1 MSRHDDS
8 TRNNAPVDNRAVNS
22 GEVKAVSGFAPGI
35 GDASDDA
42 MVCTT
47 LTLQVPTLIY
57 DGECGFCRRCA
68 DWLRARRSPPQIVDY
83 QSAPLATWG
92 VSREDCERAVQ
103 WLGSEHCEGARAIA
117 AALSHCGA
125 PWSWAG
131 RLIAAPGLRR
141 ISDRVYR
148 RVASRRRC
156 HTTPPI
162 A

>member
-1 MSRHDDS
+1 MRRHDDS
-8 TRNNAPVDNRAVNS
+8 TRHEARGADRVGDVEVGS
-22 GEVKAVSGFAPGI
+22 GVVPGG
-35 GDASDDA
+35 GDAAGDA
-42 MVCTT
+42 MMRTT
-47 LTLQVPTLIY
+47 LTLQVPTLIF

-68 DWLRARRSPPQIVDY
+68 EWLRARRTPPQVVDY
-83 QSAPLATWG
+83 QTAPLVRWG

-103 WLGSEHCEGARAIA
+103 WFGSEHREGARAIA
-117 AALSHCGA
+117 AALIHCGA

-131 RLIAAPGLRR
+131 RLIAAPGVRR

-148 RVASRRRC
+148 RVALRRRC